1 MRFRKGDKVKCW
13 REGARSRGTWAR
25 FEGRTGT
32 VRVGRNDGGEV
43 GVWLGQYTPEGNER
57 ILWFKPTELVKL

>member
-13 REGARSRGTWAR
+13 REGNRSRGTWAQ
-25 FEGRTGT
+25 FEGKTGI

-43 GVWLGQYTPEGNER
+43 GIHLGRYDAQGNER
-57 ILWFKPTELVKL
+57 IFWFKPTELVRL